1 LCLYPLSGKE
11 LVISVIQ
18 LQHLTKLYG
27 NTIGIKHLNLAVEKT
42 EIFGFLGPNG
52 AGKTTTIRLLLDL
65 LRPTSGQI
73 SVFNESLPDRS
84 AQIRSKC
91 GYLPGDF
98 KAFDHMS
105 VMDFLNFIA
114 SVRQLSNPDYSLI
127 ERFQLDKE
135 RLKKIKHLSH
145 GTRQKL
151 GIIQAFFHHPDLVIL
166 DEPTT
171 GLDPLMKNEFYDFLF
186 DYQKNEKTV
195 FLSSH
200 DLSEVERICQ
210 RVAIIR
216 EGELV
221 ALESID
227 NLKRNRYRR
236 LKLTLSRPMNQL
248 NIPNSS
254 LVNKNK
260 LDYEFIFK
268 GDIPQ
273 LLKILVDLPIQDF
286 YFPEPDLEEVFM
298 YYYEEHKDV

>member
-1 LCLYPLSGKE
+1 
-11 LVISVIQ
+11 
-18 LQHLTKLYG
+18 LYG
-27 NTIGIKHLNLAVEKT
+27 TAIGIKSLNLAVEKG

-73 SVFNESLPDRS
+73 SVFNEILPDRS
-84 AQIRSKC
+84 ARIRSKC

-105 VMDFLNFIA
+105 VMEFLRFIA

-127 ERFQLDKE
+127 EKFQLEKE
-135 RLKKIKHLSH
+135 RFKKIKHLSH

-151 GIIQAFFHHPDLVIL
+151 GIIQAFFHQPELVIL

-171 GLDPLMKNEFYDFLF
+171 GLDPLMKIEFYDFLF
-186 DYQKNEKTV
+186 DYQKNKKTV

-236 LKLTLSRPMNQL
+236 LKITLSRPVKNL
-248 NIPNSS
+248 DIPNSS
-254 LVNKNK
+254 LVNENK

-268 GDIPQ
+268 GDISK
-273 LLKILVDLPIQDF
+273 LLKILAELPIQDF

-298 YYYEEHKDV
+298 YYYEKHSDV

>member
-1 LCLYPLSGKE
+1 
-11 LVISVIQ
+11 
-18 LQHLTKLYG
+18 
-27 NTIGIKHLNLAVEKT
+27 
-42 EIFGFLGPNG
+42 
-52 AGKTTTIRLLLDL
+52 
-65 LRPTSGQI
+65 
-73 SVFNESLPDRS
+73 
-84 AQIRSKC
+84 
-91 GYLPGDF
+91 
-98 KAFDHMS
+98 MS